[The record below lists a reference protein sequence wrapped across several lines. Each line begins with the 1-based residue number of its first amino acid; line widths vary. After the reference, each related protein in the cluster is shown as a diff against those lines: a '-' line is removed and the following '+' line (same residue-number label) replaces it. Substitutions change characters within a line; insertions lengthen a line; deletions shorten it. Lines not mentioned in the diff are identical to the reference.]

1 MGESFEQ
8 DLLRTFPKTKAEFDR
23 VGVIEDKLVRTHL
36 VHWMDHMFQTYVRR
50 GQLDYDRILYH
61 STTML
66 SSWAKTGR
74 LYEIQA
80 IINLGLMQPRFAVPG
95 NLYYNILFEA
105 HRLWTSITKE
115 FLNIFTSLNLV
126 NNHEFILQLPMSAP
140 VEIGGQLIH
149 LIATNNNLNNLMNDL
164 MVNSETILSHIQE
177 CERS

>member
-1 MGESFEQ
+1 MDELFEQ
-8 DLLRTFPKTKAEFDR
+8 YLLRTFPKTKDEFDR
-23 VGVIEDKLVRTHL
+23 VEVIGDKLVRSHL
-36 VHWMDHMFQTYVRR
+36 VHWMDRMFYTYVRH
-50 GQLDYDRILYH
+50 GQLDWDRTLYH

-80 IINLGLMQPRFAVPG
+80 VINLGLMQPRFAVPG

-105 HRLWTSITKE
+105 HRLWTSIASE
-115 FLNIFTSLNLV
+115 FLNIFIALNLV
-126 NNHEFILQLPMSAP
+126 NNHEFILQLPRSAP

-149 LIATNNNLNNLMNDL
+149 LIATNDNLNNLMNDL
-164 MVNSETILSHIQE
+164 AVNSDTILSYIQE